1 MNITL
6 DHTYTN
12 NPSDNYSWSIET
24 YYEKFNNNYVKSYYL
39 VLTHKNVTNE
49 TDTYNL
55 KYLIKS
61 DDTVINPVFVNKFTT
76 EFSDYYPIIETGTQF
91 TNTLNIKMITD
102 NVDQATDNA
111 ITLSPD
117 RNHNFIYMKASDFYT
132 NVPKTFYKLRL
143 NDNSYINI
151 AILPLENKINTYYK
165 PFDITTSNKYGLDI
179 PVSID
184 STLHNPDSINS
195 NNTNYLKSINIIA
208 DTTDVLLQNNT
219 LININN
225 SNLSKN
231 TQNTNF
237 IDANNLYLIN
247 NLTQKTIE
255 FNNVNIANIGSNT
268 FNNYSTYTNINTPSN
283 TNHYSGY
290 SYFSTTVNIDDDLL
304 ALNNTVKIYT
314 GTTLSYTLKINYIH
328 VDNTTYYIVLNKQ
341 ITAGSYNVKVVFQN
355 VKANTKYLNN
365 YTKQNLYEQINNH
378 YNYPSTD
385 LTNKY
390 VDIHG
395 GLRTKMQICYNF
407 NNHIIGKIAELFIE
421 TNSDLQSIFSNSN
434 IQYDILNVFYKT
446 NKTNNNKL
454 NLINSSN
461 PMGFSITNNELHKD
475 SALFF
480 NDGTDDIHCYYV
492 EIACTLKDNT
502 DVSGLSNIY
511 SDVKNY
517 KGKVF
522 KVYTLTIPNTFPTIF
537 LNNNQI
543 IENVK
548 GQEISLIKILPDVIP
563 NCEIEIVNNPNN
575 IFELYSE
582 EYNTLTSQYPDIKLN
597 EENIGNRINY
607 QTNSTILKLKND
619 QACTVGNY
627 NITLRLH
634 FDHGR
639 TFDNDFTL
647 SCIQDNI
654 PIELE
659 VVGNYYKYFEMRNVG
674 DDWKLFKKNVKF
686 DSNVIYKINNT
697 IGVQIAAKFG
707 NTNSSLT
714 GKYIHT
720 GFVPVY
726 FLDDNRKAKHFIIDT
741 ELPKDNF
748 NTNEHILDIS
758 IQDDY
763 LPELPIT
770 IDNTNELVSNLQ
782 IYDSFKLK
790 AKNQFTISNYQTFNL
805 PNSINTIANSNVITI
820 NHTNHNY
827 SDNDTI
833 LLTGDLDISGHY
845 NIFSVLSDSYKV
857 TTTKTF
863 DKTLSNQ
870 GGIYISVQ
878 KQYPLVLSDSSSIHK
893 LTETVYLSIKENN
906 SINIINYNNTT
917 KFIYIQ
923 QPGYTTYGSE
933 EQIRKRKNS
942 QYLIKDGVY
951 DSNTNSVQQDIA
963 SGIKTKYIGQ
973 LLVTNHSGGT
983 FVLNN
988 HNDKFEIVGD
998 VLKIKN
1004 TTLDYN
1010 EQNIYNLSITNGSIT
1025 NDIILMVYQ
1034 ELDNIT
1040 PMTYEFTGPDKV
1052 IYKGDVH
1059 STEGIEPAQSVGN
1072 SKLFS
1077 NMIDNTDFVKL
1088 DTDIVFSDNTTLNPN
1103 NNYPIT
1109 NINHNDDTLIVN
1121 LTKNIKSTKKFEGIN
1136 EINQYHI
1143 SNIKAKW
1150 SVHNQNL
1157 NKSYNIQSN
1166 NDKSLILQ
1174 NKSDKIIKSFGGA
1187 FAWIKYNDIA
1197 GIPQSEFNNHR
1208 IINRNNNSFDLKLD
1222 TNALVNTTVNKQF
1235 NIKKIISS
1243 QMIYNSSSQYRYYL
1257 DKPLEDILSV
1267 KLVGSSF
1274 PNTYFIVNNNHN
1286 NLAWEYNNITHNI
1299 TLTNGYYNSDSLQNE
1314 IINKMKEFNQAEII
1328 INANKQ
1334 LFSIKLYDEVV
1345 LNNPFSVQ
1353 QNSKLLTV
1361 NHRKHGLQT
1370 GDKILISNSSDIG
1383 IIPLESINRLH
1394 TVTVL
1399 TNDIYTVKLLNLS
1412 NDTLNNQGGTEITI
1426 RTYLKFKLLNTQNNI
1441 TKILGVSNI
1450 NEEFTTEFKN
1460 IENHINLFG
1469 YNYILLK
1476 IKSNQEFGEMNT
1488 HNINNVVAKIYFDLY
1503 GGQTVYNTF
1512 VTQEKIFE
1520 DKQKIEFLDISI
1532 YDEDGNLFDFAG
1544 LEHSFT
1550 LEFRKS

>member
-1 MNITL
+1 
-6 DHTYTN
+6 
-12 NPSDNYSWSIET
+12 
-24 YYEKFNNNYVKSYYL
+24 
-39 VLTHKNVTNE
+39 
-49 TDTYNL
+49 
-55 KYLIKS
+55 
-61 DDTVINPVFVNKFTT
+61 
-76 EFSDYYPIIETGTQF
+76 
-91 TNTLNIKMITD
+91 
-102 NVDQATDNA
+102 
-111 ITLSPD
+111 
-117 RNHNFIYMKASDFYT
+117 
-132 NVPKTFYKLRL
+132 
-143 NDNSYINI
+143 
-151 AILPLENKINTYYK
+151 
-165 PFDITTSNKYGLDI
+165 
-179 PVSID
+179 
-184 STLHNPDSINS
+184 
-195 NNTNYLKSINIIA
+195 LKSINIIA
-208 DTTDVLLQNNT
+208 DTTDSLLQNNT
-219 LININN
+219 LINITN
-225 SNLSKN
+225 SNLRKN
-231 TQNTNF
+231 TQNINF

-247 NLTQKTIE
+247 NVTQKTIE
-255 FNNVNIANIGSNT
+255 FNNVSIANIGSNT
-268 FNNYSTYTNINTPSN
+268 FNNYSTYTNINSPSN
-283 TNHYSGY
+283 TNHYTGY
-290 SYFSTTVNIDDDLL
+290 SYFSTTVNIDNDLL
-304 ALNNTVKIYT
+304 ALNNTVKIYS
-314 GTTLSYTLKINYIH
+314 GSSLSYTLNINYIH
-328 VDNTTYYIVLNKQ
+328 VNNTTYYIVLNKQ
-341 ITAGSYNVKVVFQN
+341 ITAGTYNVKVVFEN
-355 VKANTKYLNN
+355 VKANTKYLSN
-365 YTKQNLYEQINNH
+365 YTKQNLYDEMSNH

-390 VDIHG
+390 LNVHG

-421 TNSDLQSIFSNSN
+421 TNSDLQSTFSNSN
-434 IQYDILNVFYKT
+434 VQYDILNVSYKT
-446 NKTNNNKL
+446 NKMNNNKL

-461 PMGFSITNNELHKD
+461 PMGFSMTNNELHKD

-492 EIACTLKDNT
+492 EIACTLKDTTN
-502 DVSGLSNIY
+502 VSGLSNIY

-522 KVYTLTIPNTFPTIF
+522 KVYTLTIPNTYPTIF
-537 LNNNQI
+537 LNSNQI

-548 GQEISLIKILPDVIP
+548 GQEISLIKILPDIIP
-563 NCEIEIVNNPNN
+563 NCEIEIVTNPSNK
-575 IFELYSE
+575 FELYSE
-582 EYNTLTSQYPDIKLN
+582 EYKTLTSQYPDVKLN
-597 EENIGNRINY
+597 EENTGNRINY
-607 QTNSTILKLKND
+607 QINSTILKLKND

-659 VVGNYYKYFEMRNVG
+659 VVGNYYKYFEMRN
-674 DDWKLFKKNVKF
+674 DNNDWKLYKKNVNF

-726 FLDDNRKAKHFIIDT
+726 FLDDNKKAKHFILDT

-782 IYDSFKLK
+782 IYDNFKLK
-790 AKNQFTISNYQTFNL
+790 AKIQFTIDNYQTFNL
-805 PNSINTIANSNVITI
+805 PNPLNMIANSNVITV
-820 NHTNHNY
+820 NHKNHNY
-827 SDNDTI
+827 SNNDTI

-845 NIFSVLSDSYKV
+845 NIFDVSTDSYKIR
-857 TTTKTF
+857 TTKTF

-878 KQYPLVLSDSSSIHK
+878 KQYPLILSDSSSIHK

-906 SINIINYNNTT
+906 TITQTVNYNNTT

-923 QPGYTTYGSE
+923 QPSFTTYE
-933 EQIRKRKNS
+933 TEDQIRQRKNS

-951 DSNTNSVQQDIA
+951 DSNTNNSQQDIA

-973 LLVTNHSGGT
+973 LKVTNHSGGT
-983 FVLNN
+983 FVLNDN
-988 HNDKFEIVGD
+988 NDKFEIVGD

-1004 TTLDYN
+1004 TTFNYN
-1010 EQNIYNLSITNGSIT
+1010 YKNIYNLSITNGSIT
-1025 NDIILMVYQ
+1025 NNIMLMVYQ
-1034 ELDNIT
+1034 ELDNIN

-1059 STEGIEPAQSVGN
+1059 STEGIEPSQSVGK

-1077 NMIDNTDFVKL
+1077 NMIDNTDFIKL
-1088 DTDIVFSDNTTLNPN
+1088 DTDIVFSDNTTINPN
-1103 NNYPIT
+1103 NHYPIT
-1109 NINHNDDTLIVN
+1109 NINHNNDSLIVN

-1136 EINQYHI
+1136 EVNQYHI
-1143 SNIKAKW
+1143 SNLKAKW

-1157 NKSYNIQSN
+1157 NKSYTIQTN
-1166 NDKSLILQ
+1166 NNLSLVLQ

-1208 IINRNNNSFDLKLD
+1208 IISRNNTSFDLKLD
-1222 TNALVNTTVNKQF
+1222 TKSLVNKTINKQF
-1235 NIKKIISS
+1235 TIKKIISNKI
-1243 QMIYNSSSQYRYYL
+1243 IYNSSSHYRYYL
-1257 DKPLEDILSV
+1257 DKPLQNITYV
-1267 KLVGSSF
+1267 KLISTSF

-1286 NLAWEYNNITHNI
+1286 NLAWEYNNIAYNI

-1314 IINKMKEFNQAEII
+1314 IIDKMKEFNQAEVI
-1328 INANKQ
+1328 INTNKQ
-1334 LFSIKLYDEVV
+1334 LFSMKLYDDVI
-1345 LNNPFSVQ
+1345 LTNPFSVQ

-1361 NHRKHGLQT
+1361 NHKKHGLQT
-1370 GDKILISNSSDIG
+1370 GDKILISNSTDIG
-1383 IIPLESINRLH
+1383 IIPLESINKLH

-1399 TNDIYTVKLLNLS
+1399 TNNIYTIKLINLS
-1412 NDTLNNQGGTEITI
+1412 NDTLNNQGGNEITI
-1426 RTYLKFKLLNTQNNI
+1426 RTYLKFKLINTQNNI
-1441 TKILGVSNI
+1441 TKILGVDNI
-1450 NEEFTTEFKN
+1450 NEELTTEFKN

-1469 YNYILLK
+1469 YSYVLLK

-1488 HNINNVVAKIYFDLY
+1488 SNMNNVVAKIYFDEMS
-1503 GGQTVYNTF
+1503 GQTVYNTF
-1512 VTQEKIFE
+1512 VTQEKIFKN
-1520 DKQKIEFLDISI
+1520 KQRIEYLDVGI

-1550 LEFRKS
+1550 LEFRIS